1 MIRASAMTYAVLLML
16 FVALFCFAI
25 IMIASGSRWLITTQ
39 QNKEQV
45 LTNLY
50 SGLSYG
56 LANPSEGTDQ
66 ILMGQDTVS
75 ITDKPWGI
83 FRIISVTSGR
93 NNYSRT
99 KSFLIGSR
107 LDNTTAL
114 YLADTDQPLKVT
126 GTTKIR
132 GNVFLPKRGIERAYV
147 EGKNFKGDKLYY
159 GNKEI
164 SDRYLPELSDVIA
177 QIDVRDFFR
186 EYDFDMIYQI
196 PDDTIVEFT
205 NNTVLYESVNPIHLE
220 NINVSGNMIFS
231 SSDSIFVGKSSKLDN
246 ILLIAPV
253 IRIEKGF
260 SGSLQLYATE
270 RVEIEEQVDL
280 HFPSSVFLQDRDD
293 ARRRVFEAAV
303 NIAGKARVN
312 GSILITSTSPD
323 YRNPVKIRIDE
334 DAVVAGMVYNEGE
347 TQLNGSVLGTLYTKR
362 FFLKTKSSSYVN
374 HIIDGT
380 IDRTIL
386 PDFFVIQNW
395 LKSEKSKRVVLKGL

>member
-1 MIRASAMTYAVLLML
+1 
-16 FVALFCFAI
+16 
-25 IMIASGSRWLITTQ
+25 
-39 QNKEQV
+39 
-45 LTNLY
+45 
-50 SGLSYG
+50 
-56 LANPSEGTDQ
+56 
-66 ILMGQDTVS
+66 
-75 ITDKPWGI
+75 
-83 FRIISVTSGR
+83 
-93 NNYSRT
+93 
-99 KSFLIGSR
+99 
-107 LDNTTAL
+107 
-114 YLADTDQPLKVT
+114 
-126 GTTKIR
+126 
-132 GNVFLPKRGIERAYV
+132 
-147 EGKNFKGDKLYY
+147 
-159 GNKEI
+159 
-164 SDRYLPELSDVIA
+164 
-177 QIDVRDFFR
+177 
-186 EYDFDMIYQI
+186 MIYQI

-253 IRIEKGF
+253 VRIEKGF

-395 LKSEKSKRVVLKGL
+395 LKSDRSKRIVLKGL